1 MKEGIEMKEGADMT
15 AGRGTRDGV
24 VRAVREQKAIAII
37 RGQGSEVCLR
47 LAEAYAQGGLGLV
60 EVTFN
65 QKAPETWKETAAAIT
80 AIRERFAGV
89 LRVGAGTVL
98 TAEQLT
104 LCEQAGGA
112 YMITPN
118 VDAALIRDCVRRGL
132 VAMPGAFTPSEAVA
146 AHAAGADFVKL
157 FPASSLG
164 PAYVKA
170 LAAPL
175 AHIPF
180 LAVGGIS
187 AANAPAF
194 LEAGCVGVG
203 VGGNL
208 TNREW
213 IAAGAWGRI
222 REAARAL
229 AACVRALP
237 CACLAACA
245 LALGAPAAE
254 AAPRRPVLIVNEDND
269 HYFKLDRSLMTVEAL
284 ERYIDGY
291 AQGHVTHFFMC
302 PSGQRP
308 SYGSRVW
315 EPIWAGCA
323 PEYYRNAEGTNWTE
337 NAKLLHDRGID
348 PYAVWIRRCREKG
361 ISPWISPRMNDTHFA
376 HITNYFRN
384 TTFWRTRRDLW
395 RKPDWKPG
403 EHGNLPAFDFSKP
416 EARTWI
422 LSLVKEQID
431 RWDVDGVELDWMRMW
446 EHLTPGK
453 ERAQAHHLTEMVRT
467 VRGWTDEAA
476 RRRGHPVRLGVRVP
490 SDPESAR
497 AFGMDAVAWAKAG
510 LVDQIVASCFWCS
523 GYFATPLARWR
534 ALLGPET
541 AARVP
546 VYPGTD
552 AGYGCMRG
560 GPRAMPYEGYCGWA
574 DAQWAN
580 GAPGLYL
587 FNLPYQGEALRARIC
602 GKGLAPDVVRKAAR
616 FYPATYDDVVPPGAP
631 DHRQLPLA
639 LSAGG
644 EIELAAGE
652 PPRDG
657 TVDVVLAAR
666 APWGGATPDVTLNG
680 VPSAAARALAPSA
693 LGTYRVRAAD
703 AAAGMR
709 FTFPAAA
716 MRRGRNVVGV
726 RPVAG
731 AATAWTWCQ
740 LEVPAPDAL
749 VLHVAPDGDDR
760 ADGRTP
766 QRAFRTLARARDA
779 VRAARRKGET
789 ARARVVCARGVY
801 AVAETLAFGEE
812 DVDTLYEGHG
822 ATLDAR
828 VAVTG
833 WTARADGSL
842 AAAAPGGGRVGQL
855 WVNGR
860 RAEVARWPMRQRDWR
875 YGLRRLDL
883 AHPKAVS
890 QTVVTNAATGEVFAE
905 QRLAGRAGDL
915 DVLKGLP
922 PGQLQE
928 ASLVVC
934 HNWDVTR
941 RIVRGFDAARGE
953 ILTTGRAFKPWNPW
967 RTNSVYWIENV
978 PGACTEPGTWYLD
991 GPGGR
996 IVYRPRPGECA
1007 QGLEARVPRAGLAR
1021 LVAGRGPRGLVFR
1034 GFTFA
1039 GGDAGAS
1046 ARQKEPMQAGF
1057 DDEAAVV
1064 FDAARAC
1071 AFEDCTFRHTG
1082 GYAVWFRDACQDCR
1096 IVRCHVYDCGSG
1108 GIRAGGTDRA
1118 KVSARLL
1125 VRNCLVEDCGHV
1137 NPCGVGLWI
1146 GEPRDSVFT
1155 HNHIRR
1161 ILYSGVSMGWNWG
1174 YGGVG
1179 VRNDLSFNLIEDIG
1193 LGCLTDMAGIY
1204 TLGRQ
1209 DGTRIHDNVIRR
1221 IDGCT
1226 FCRWALYLDQGST
1239 GITAYNNLCYDA
1251 PDGGFVF
1258 HYGRDNVV
1266 SNNIFAAG
1274 LANHMV
1280 NVGRAEPFRML
1291 EFTRNI
1297 VWWDMAE
1304 PYWDVREPC
1313 LAYRDYGFDRRP
1325 GTMLFTSNLW
1335 CCVNGEA
1342 KVRPAPGPKDRQPQP
1357 LAFADWSRG
1366 GDVKGDLLGDPLFAD
1381 PAARDFRFTPGSR
1394 AVLARI
1400 GFVPF
1405 DFTRAGLERKGE

>member
-15 AGRGTRDGV
+15 AERGTRDGV

-37 RGQGSEVCLR
+37 RGQGPEVCLR

-65 QKAPETWKETAAAIT
+65 QKAPETWKETAAAIA

-229 AACVRALP
+229 AASVRALP

-245 LALGAPAAE
+245 LALGAPTAE

-308 SYGSRVW
+308 SYDSRVW

-361 ISPWISPRMNDTHFA
+361 ISPWISPRMNDTHFV

-639 LSAGG
+639 LSDGG

-766 QRAFRTLARARDA
+766 QRAFRTLARAATRCGSA
-779 VRAARRKGET
+779 MRARTAASCAATSTTAAPAASARAARTGRRSRRASSCGTASSRTAGTSTRAAWGSGSASRATPSSRTTTSAGSSTRASRWGGTGATAASACATTSPSTSSRTSAWGASRTWPASTRSGGRT
-789 ARARVVCARGVY
+789 ARA
-801 AVAETLAFGEE
+801 
-812 DVDTLYEGHG
+812 
-822 ATLDAR
+822 
-828 VAVTG
+828 
-833 WTARADGSL
+833 S
-842 AAAAPGGGRVGQL
+842 
-855 WVNGR
+855 
-860 RAEVARWPMRQRDWR
+860 
-875 YGLRRLDL
+875 
-883 AHPKAVS
+883 
-890 QTVVTNAATGEVFAE
+890 
-905 QRLAGRAGDL
+905 
-915 DVLKGLP
+915 
-922 PGQLQE
+922 
-928 ASLVVC
+928 
-934 HNWDVTR
+934 
-941 RIVRGFDAARGE
+941 
-953 ILTTGRAFKPWNPW
+953 TT
-967 RTNSVYWIENV
+967 T
-978 PGACTEPGTWYLD
+978 
-991 GPGGR
+991 
-996 IVYRPRPGECA
+996 
-1007 QGLEARVPRAGLAR
+1007 
-1021 LVAGRGPRGLVFR
+1021 
-1034 GFTFA
+1034 
-1039 GGDAGAS
+1039 
-1046 ARQKEPMQAGF
+1046 
-1057 DDEAAVV
+1057 
-1064 FDAARAC
+1064 
-1071 AFEDCTFRHTG
+1071 
-1082 GYAVWFRDACQDCR
+1082 
-1096 IVRCHVYDCGSG
+1096 
-1108 GIRAGGTDRA
+1108 
-1118 KVSARLL
+1118 
-1125 VRNCLVEDCGHV
+1125 
-1137 NPCGVGLWI
+1137 
-1146 GEPRDSVFT
+1146 
-1155 HNHIRR
+1155 
-1161 ILYSGVSMGWNWG
+1161 
-1174 YGGVG
+1174 
-1179 VRNDLSFNLIEDIG
+1179 
-1193 LGCLTDMAGIY
+1193 
-1204 TLGRQ
+1204 
-1209 DGTRIHDNVIRR
+1209 
-1221 IDGCT
+1221 
-1226 FCRWALYLDQGST
+1226 
-1239 GITAYNNLCYDA
+1239 
-1251 PDGGFVF
+1251 
-1258 HYGRDNVV
+1258 
-1266 SNNIFAAG
+1266 
-1274 LANHMV
+1274 
-1280 NVGRAEPFRML
+1280 
-1291 EFTRNI
+1291 
-1297 VWWDMAE
+1297 
-1304 PYWDVREPC
+1304 
-1313 LAYRDYGFDRRP
+1313 
-1325 GTMLFTSNLW
+1325 
-1335 CCVNGEA
+1335 
-1342 KVRPAPGPKDRQPQP
+1342 
-1357 LAFADWSRG
+1357 
-1366 GDVKGDLLGDPLFAD
+1366 
-1381 PAARDFRFTPGSR
+1381 
-1394 AVLARI
+1394 
-1400 GFVPF
+1400 
-1405 DFTRAGLERKGE
+1405 

>member
-15 AGRGTRDGV
+15 AERGTRDGV

-37 RGQGSEVCLR
+37 RGQGPEVCLR

-89 LRVGAGTVL
+89 LHVGAGTVL

-229 AACVRALP
+229 AASVRALP

-337 NAKLLHDRGID
+337 NAKFLHDRGID

-361 ISPWISPRMNDTHFA
+361 ISPWISPRMNDTHFV

-467 VRGWTDEAA
+467 VRDWTDEAA

-703 AAAGMR
+703 AAAGMC

-726 RPVAG
+726 RPVAR

-779 VRAARRKGET
+779 V
-789 ARARVVCARGVY
+789 
-801 AVAETLAFGEE
+801 
-812 DVDTLYEGHG
+812 
-822 ATLDAR
+822 
-828 VAVTG
+828 
-833 WTARADGSL
+833 
-842 AAAAPGGGRVGQL
+842 
-855 WVNGR
+855 
-860 RAEVARWPMRQRDWR
+860 
-875 YGLRRLDL
+875 
-883 AHPKAVS
+883 
-890 QTVVTNAATGEVFAE
+890 
-905 QRLAGRAGDL
+905 
-915 DVLKGLP
+915 
-922 PGQLQE
+922 
-928 ASLVVC
+928 
-934 HNWDVTR
+934 
-941 RIVRGFDAARGE
+941 
-953 ILTTGRAFKPWNPW
+953 
-967 RTNSVYWIENV
+967 
-978 PGACTEPGTWYLD
+978 
-991 GPGGR
+991 
-996 IVYRPRPGECA
+996 
-1007 QGLEARVPRAGLAR
+1007 
-1021 LVAGRGPRGLVFR
+1021 
-1034 GFTFA
+1034 
-1039 GGDAGAS
+1039 
-1046 ARQKEPMQAGF
+1046 
-1057 DDEAAVV
+1057 
-1064 FDAARAC
+1064 
-1071 AFEDCTFRHTG
+1071 
-1082 GYAVWFRDACQDCR
+1082 WFRDACQDCR

-1118 KVSARLL
+1118 KVSARSSVPLAPWAARRRPSL
-1125 VRNCLVEDCGHV
+1125 AHDFTSER
-1137 NPCGVGLWI
+1137 PYTSR
-1146 GEPRDSVFT
+1146 PRHRMPSARPLPQHAQFSLQA
-1155 HNHIRR
+1155 RR
-1161 ILYSGVSMGWNWG
+1161 
-1174 YGGVG
+1174 
-1179 VRNDLSFNLIEDIG
+1179 
-1193 LGCLTDMAGIY
+1193 
-1204 TLGRQ
+1204 
-1209 DGTRIHDNVIRR
+1209 
-1221 IDGCT
+1221 
-1226 FCRWALYLDQGST
+1226 
-1239 GITAYNNLCYDA
+1239 
-1251 PDGGFVF
+1251 
-1258 HYGRDNVV
+1258 
-1266 SNNIFAAG
+1266 
-1274 LANHMV
+1274 
-1280 NVGRAEPFRML
+1280 
-1291 EFTRNI
+1291 
-1297 VWWDMAE
+1297 
-1304 PYWDVREPC
+1304 
-1313 LAYRDYGFDRRP
+1313 RRP
-1325 GTMLFTSNLW
+1325 GRAPRTCSRTPPQAVAAPQDEISPRNNLA
-1335 CCVNGEA
+1335 GG
-1342 KVRPAPGPKDRQPQP
+1342 R
-1357 LAFADWSRG
+1357 RG
-1366 GDVKGDLLGDPLFAD
+1366 
-1381 PAARDFRFTPGSR
+1381 AR
-1394 AVLARI
+1394 
-1400 GFVPF
+1400 
-1405 DFTRAGLERKGE
+1405 RAGRRATEMVN